1 MTKSSWQRR
10 QLLHAEHAVMAWN
23 ANIIR
28 SLRKLLCYF
37 RTALLSPRLSP
48 KWCRVTSQV
57 TYVTI
62 VPWEWE
68 RDTASSFEGRFGNAS
83 SVTGYL
89 KHVYKHP
96 MHLTLAGGLL
106 WRKLMSVCKHKRA
119 PVEHIILF
127 FPRGTDRN
135 ARSMAKRRSVS
146 FPFSGNYGYIR
157 NLRRSL
163 PKGTLHCVLFRG
175 SLWERYANTA
185 MLREKCPKA
194 GFLSHRLEEHHPCSA
209 GQLKARHHRL
219 AHESMALGV
228 EVSESD
234 SLNWEETSTLDTMN
248 S

>member
-1 MTKSSWQRR
+1 M
-10 QLLHAEHAVMAWN
+10 
-23 ANIIR
+23 
-28 SLRKLLCYF
+28 
-37 RTALLSPRLSP
+37 
-48 KWCRVTSQV
+48 
-57 TYVTI
+57 
-62 VPWEWE
+62 
-68 RDTASSFEGRFGNAS
+68 
-83 SVTGYL
+83 
-89 KHVYKHP
+89 
-96 MHLTLAGGLL
+96 
-106 WRKLMSVCKHKRA
+106 
-119 PVEHIILF
+119 EHIILF

-157 NLRRSL
+157 NLRRSP

-175 SLWERYANTA
+175 SLWERYANAA

-209 GQLKARHHRL
+209 ELGSKETPSSGQLKARHHRL

-234 SLNWEETSTLDTMN
+234 SLNREETPTLDAMN